1 MKSGVLDPTFGVSR
15 QIGSVFGFVACVVLA
30 NYLTA
35 TFGLIPVGFGLVAT
49 AGTYAAGL
57 TFIFRDLIHEAGGRW
72 LSVVA
77 IVAGAVLSWFVA
89 SPALAVASGITFLV
103 AELVDLGVYVPLR
116 KRGLLTAVLV
126 SNVVGFT
133 LDTFLFL
140 YLAGFPITG
149 PVVAGQLVAKA
160 TMTALGLAVL
170 WLLGKRQAVGVA

>member
-1 MKSGVLDPTFGVSR
+1 MSAAKKATAVGAF
-15 QIGSVFGFVACVVLA
+15 IACVVLA
-30 NYLTA
+30 NWLTA

-57 TFIFRDLIHEAGGRW
+57 TFVFRDLIHEAGGRW
-72 LSVVA
+72 LAVGA
-77 IVAGAVLSWFVA
+77 IAAGALLSWFVA
-89 SPALAVASGITFLV
+89 SPALAVASGVTFIV
-103 AELVDLGVYVPLR
+103 AELFDLAVYVPLR
-116 KRGLLTAVLV
+116 KRGLLIAVLV

-140 YLAGFPITG
+140 YLAGFPITA

-170 WLLGKRQAVGVA
+170 WLLGKRQSAGIE

>member
-1 MKSGVLDPTFGVSR
+1 VITRRAVSVAAF
-15 QIGSVFGFVACVVLA
+15 IACVVLA

-35 TFGLIPVGFGLVAT
+35 TFGLIPVGFGLMAT

-57 TFIFRDLIHEAGGRW
+57 TFVFRDLIHESGGRW
-72 LSVVA
+72 LAVGA
-77 IVAGAVLSWFVA
+77 IAAGAALSWFVA
-89 SPALAVASGITFLV
+89 SPALAVASGVTFLV
-103 AELVDLGVYVPLR
+103 AELADLGVYVPLR

-160 TMTALGLAVL
+160 TMTALGLSVL
-170 WLLGKRQAVGVA
+170 WLVGKRRAVGVA

>member
-1 MKSGVLDPTFGVSR
+1 MKTARLLSVSAF
-15 QIGSVFGFVACVVLA
+15 IACIALA
-30 NYLTA
+30 NWLTA

-57 TFIFRDLIHEAGGRW
+57 TFVFRDLIHEAGGRR
-72 LSVVA
+72 LAIAA
-77 IVAGAVLSWFVA
+77 IVTGALLSWFVA
-89 SPALAVASGITFLV
+89 SPALAVASGVTFLI
-103 AELVDLGVYVPLR
+103 AEMFDLAVYVPLR
-116 KRGLLTAVLV
+116 KRGLLIAVLV

-140 YLAGFPITG
+140 HLAGFPITA

-170 WLLGKRQAVGVA
+170 RLLGKRQSVGVE